1 MTGIIDVGGGMRGIY
16 GAGVLDRCLD
26 DGVSLDYC
34 CGVSA
39 GSANMCAYLAGQR
52 GRNYRYYHDYSFRK
66 EYMSVDNLRRKGAYL
81 DLHYVYATL
90 SNSDGE
96 DPLDY
101 EAMMRN
107 PAQLVVV
114 ATDAKTNAPKYF
126 TKQDFGPDRYEV
138 IKASCTIPIVCNTT
152 LVGGR
157 EYFDGGLTDPLPIE
171 KALADGCGKVV
182 VILTRPVDY
191 VPDRSGER
199 MAPLIDRLMKKY
211 PASAR
216 SVFTRHDVYVK
227 QLERCL
233 ELQKEGKVLIV
244 APDDTCGVDT
254 LKRTPE
260 TLDALYRKGYE
271 DGGKIAGFHRN
282 RKM

>member
-1 MTGIIDVGGGMRGIY
+1 MTGIIDVGGGMRAIY

-26 DGVSLDYC
+26 ENIAFDYC

-39 GSANMCAYLAGQR
+39 GGANMCAYLAGQR

-66 EYMSVDNLRRKGAYL
+66 EYMSLENVHRKGAYL
-81 DLHYVYATL
+81 DLNYVYATL
-90 SNSDGE
+90 SNSGGE
-96 DPLDY
+96 DPLDFA
-101 EAMMRN
+101 AMMNN
-107 PAQLVVV
+107 PARLVIV
-114 ATDAKTNAPKYF
+114 ATDAKTNTPVYF
-126 TKQDFGPDRYEV
+126 TKDDMEQDRYEI
-138 IKASCTIPIVCNTT
+138 IKATCSIPIVCNIT

-182 VILTRPVDY
+182 VVLTRPVDY
-191 VPDRSGER
+191 VVEKTGER
-199 MAPLIDRLMKKY
+199 IAPIINRLMKKY
-211 PASAR
+211 PESAK
-216 SVFTRHDVYVK
+216 SVFTRHDVYAK

-260 TLDALYRKGYE
+260 SLDALYRKGYE
-271 DGGKIAGFHRN
+271 DGGVIGEFVGA
-282 RKM
+282 

>member
-26 DGVSLDYC
+26 DGVNMDYC

-39 GSANMCAYLAGQR
+39 GAANMCAYLAGQR

-66 EYMSVDNLRRKGAYL
+66 EYMSAENLRRKGEYL

-96 DPLDY
+96 DPLDF

-107 PAQLVVV
+107 PARLVVV
-114 ATDAKTNAPKYF
+114 ATDAKTNQPKYF
-126 TKQDFGPDRYEV
+126 TKADFTRDHYEV

-152 LVGGR
+152 LIGGR

-171 KALADGCGKVV
+171 KAVSDGCGKVV

-191 VPDRSGER
+191 VADRSGER
-199 MAPLIDRLMKKY
+199 LAPVIDRLMQQY
-211 PASAR
+211 PASAK
-216 SVFTRHDVYVK
+216 SVFARHDLYQR
-227 QLERCL
+227 QLQTAL
-233 ELQKEGKVLIV
+233 ALQDEGKALIV

-271 DGGKIAGFHRN
+271 DGGKIAAFADQCD
-282 RKM
+282 

>member
-1 MTGIIDVGGGMRGIY
+1 MSFLVGIIDVGGGMRAIY

-26 DGVSLDYC
+26 ENIAFDYC

-39 GSANMCAYLAGQR
+39 GGANMCAYLAGQR

-66 EYMSVDNLRRKGAYL
+66 EYMSFENMRRKGAYL
-81 DLHYVYATL
+81 DLNYVYATL

-101 EAMMRN
+101 AAMMKN
-107 PAQLVVV
+107 PARLTIV
-114 ATDAKTNAPKYF
+114 ATDAKTNAPVYF
-126 TKQDFGPDRYEV
+126 TKDDMAQDRYEI
-138 IKASCTIPIVCNTT
+138 IKATCTIPIVCNTT
-152 LVGGR
+152 LIGGKA
-157 EYFDGGLTDPLPIE
+157 YFDGGLTDPLPIE
-171 KALADGCGKVV
+171 KALADGCDRVV
-182 VILTRPVDY
+182 VVLTRPVDY
-191 VPDRSGER
+191 VFDGSGER
-199 MAPLIDRLMKKY
+199 LAPVIRRLVKKY
-211 PASAR
+211 PASAEAF
-216 SVFTRHDVYVK
+216 FTRHAIYAR

-233 ELQKEGKVLIV
+233 ALQEEGKVLVV

-271 DGGKIAGFHRN
+271 DGAAIGEFIQ
-282 RKM
+282 